1 MVWDHASASPIATC
15 TLTAVSPQAH
25 SWPAA
30 AVQSRA
36 FLQQHALSYHLVH
49 KRFWLFLASKEQLF
63 LWDILIST
71 SLQLQ
76 GRLSLAAWA
85 VINVSTF
92 HALLLVEL
100 HISNFIII

>member
-1 MVWDHASASPIATC
+1 MVWDHTLASPIATY

-30 AVQSRA
+30 VIQSRA
-36 FLQQHALSYHLVH
+36 FLQQHAQSSHLMH
-49 KRFWLFLASKEQLF
+49 KPFWLFLASKEQLF
-63 LWDILIST
+63 LWDILVST
-71 SLQLQ
+71 SLQSQ
-76 GRLSLAAWA
+76 ERLSLAAWA